1 MATRKEI
8 LQMLAEGTIDVN
20 RAAELLSAAQDE
32 PSAAEIAAV
41 TPPSAEESAAPDVS
55 AEPEAPAK
63 PKRGGRWLRIHVSD
77 LHTGRS
83 RVRVNVPLGLVRF
96 GLRIGARFTDEL
108 DEDLARD
115 VIAALEEGAIDG
127 TLVEVEDEEDNE
139 RVHIFVD

>member
-1 MATRKEI
+1 MVTRKEV

-20 RAAELLSAAQDE
+20 RAAELLSTASEE
-32 PSAAEIAAV
+32 PAERRSE
-41 TPPSAEESAAPDVS
+41 PPAPPAPDAPVQ
-55 AEPEAPAK
+55 PEAPVK

-77 LHTGRS
+77 LSTGRS
-83 RVRVNVPLGLVRF
+83 RVRINVPLGLVRF

-108 DEDLARD
+108 DDELARD

-127 TLVEVEDEEDNE
+127 TLVEVENEEDNE

>member
-1 MATRKEI
+1 MPTRKEI
-8 LQMLAEGTIDVN
+8 LQMLSEGTIDVN
-20 RAAELLSAAQDE
+20 RAAELLNAAQE
-32 PSAAEIAAV
+32 ESPETQAAA
-41 TPPSAEESAAPDVS
+41 TPPAPEESLAP
-55 AEPEAPAK
+55 ETPAK

-77 LHTGRS
+77 LRTGRS

-115 VIAALEEGAIDG
+115 VIAALEEGTIDG
-127 TLVEVEDEEDNE
+127 TLVEVENEEDNE

>member
-1 MATRKEI
+1 MPTRKEI

-20 RAAELLSAAQDE
+20 RAAELLNAAQ
-32 PSAAEIAAV
+32 
-41 TPPSAEESAAPDVS
+41 EESPEAQTAEVTSPAVEKSLALDAPD
-55 AEPEAPAK
+55 K

-77 LHTGRS
+77 LRTGRS

-115 VIAALEEGAIDG
+115 VIAALEEGTIDG

>member
-1 MATRKEI
+1 MITRKEI

-20 RAAELLSAAQDE
+20 RAAELLSAA
-32 PSAAEIAAV
+32 S
-41 TPPSAEESAAPDVS
+41 EESAEQRIEPPLPPAPETPPRPE
-55 AEPEAPAK
+55 APAWPEAPAK

-77 LHTGRS
+77 LSTGRS
-83 RVRVNVPLGLVRF
+83 RVRINVPLGLVRF

-108 DEDLARD
+108 DDELARD

-127 TLVEVEDEEDNE
+127 TLVEVENEEDNE

>member
-32 PSAAEIAAV
+32 LPAAETPAAAS
-41 TPPSAEESAAPDVS
+41 PPPEESAASHTV
-55 AEPEAPAK
+55 AEPEMTAK

-77 LHTGRS
+77 LRTGRS

-96 GLRIGARFTDEL
+96 GLRIGSRFTDEL

-115 VIAALEEGAIDG
+115 VIAALEEGAVDG

>member
-1 MATRKEI
+1 MPTRKEI

-20 RAAELLSAAQDE
+20 RAAELLNAAQ
-32 PSAAEIAAV
+32 
-41 TPPSAEESAAPDVS
+41 EES
-55 AEPEAPAK
+55 PEAPAATVTPPAPEESPAPEALAK
-63 PKRGGRWLRIHVSD
+63 PKREGRWLRIHVSD
-77 LHTGRS
+77 LRTGRS

-115 VIAALEEGAIDG
+115 VIAALEEGTIDG

>member
-8 LQMLAEGTIDVN
+8 LQRLAEGAIDVN
-20 RAAELLSAAQDE
+20 RAAELLSTVRDDSPAQGME
-32 PSAAEIAAV
+32 PSAPPAAE
-41 TPPSAEESAAPDVS
+41 TPDTFTDV
-55 AEPEAPAK
+55 EIPAK
-63 PKRGGRWLRIHVSD
+63 PKHGGRWLRIHVSD

-108 DEDLARD
+108 DDELARD
-115 VIAALEEGAIDG
+115 VLAALEEGSIDG
-127 TLVEVEDEEDNE
+127 TLVEVENEEQNE

>member
-1 MATRKEI
+1 MPTRKEI

-20 RAAELLSAAQDE
+20 RAAELLNAAQE
-32 PSAAEIAAV
+32 ESPQAGVAEG
-41 TPPSAEESAAPDVS
+41 TPPAPEESLAS
-55 AEPEAPAK
+55 EAPVK

-77 LHTGRS
+77 LRTGRS

-115 VIAALEEGAIDG
+115 VIAALEEGTIDG